1 LFYVEVFVI
10 NSYVVTLLESFQ
22 QSEKTLKVHMISE
35 KAVKKEK

>member
-22 QSEKTLKVHMISE
+22 QSGKNPQSSHDK
-35 KAVKKEK
+35 